1 MQPMFK
7 TQSWKEHLDVT
18 IINGHTHI
26 CKQHHGNE
34 YLEGRLH
41 RFSCLL
47 LESHSFSNLCTF
59 RKWAMVACSGPE
71 GDDVFD
77 NAIGCAFR
85 NWTLYA

>member
-1 MQPMFK
+1 MD
-7 TQSWKEHLDVT
+7 T
-18 IINGHTHI
+18 HTFVSNI
-26 CKQHHGNE
+26 MGIK
-34 YLEGRLH
+34 YVEGRP
-41 RFSCLL
+41 FSCLL